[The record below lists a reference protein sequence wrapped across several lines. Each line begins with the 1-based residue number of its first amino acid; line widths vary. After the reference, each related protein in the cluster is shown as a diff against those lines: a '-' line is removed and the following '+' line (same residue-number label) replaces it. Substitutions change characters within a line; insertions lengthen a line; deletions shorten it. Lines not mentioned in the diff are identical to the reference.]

1 MKVYPD
7 DWRIR
12 LSGAAG
18 GMAGGA
24 IGLFVVKPLIEVPPG
39 LGGIAFIALIGVGV
53 VLGQVVGSR
62 LFPPS
67 SGGPSST

>member
-12 LSGAAG
+12 LCGAAG

-24 IGLFVVKPLIEVPPG
+24 LGLFVIKPLIEFPPG
-39 LGGIAFIALIGVGV
+39 LGGFAFIALIGVGV
-53 VLGQVVGSR
+53 VIGQIIGSR
-62 LFPPS
+62 LFPLS
-67 SGGPSST
+67 SGGPPSA

>member
-1 MKVYPD
+1 MKIYPD

-18 GMAGGA
+18 GMVGGA
-24 IGLFVVKPLIEVPPG
+24 IGLFVITPLIELPPW
-39 LGGIAFIALIGVGV
+39 LGWIPFAALLGVGV

-62 LFPPS
+62 LFPPT
-67 SGGPSST
+67 SGDPPSA